1 MRVIIFILNIPWTVI
16 GLLGAMLSM
25 PAKVDLVSS
34 PLAIVITVRSFWWYS
49 WLPSKKS
56 VRAITN
62 GHIIQL
68 SPKVLDR
75 DLEHELI
82 HVEQYEREPFV
93 HPFLYVWQLYKN
105 GYRKNKYE
113 DEAYIRSDSKYIGN

>member
-1 MRVIIFILNIPWTVI
+1 
-16 GLLGAMLSM
+16 M
-25 PAKVDLVSS
+25 PG
-34 PLAIVITVRSFWWYS
+34 
-49 WLPSKKS
+49 KKG

-68 SPKVLDR
+68 GPLELEK

-82 HVEQYEREPFV
+82 HVEQYEREPFI
-93 HPFLYVWQLYKN
+93 HPFLYWWQSHKY

-113 DEAYIRSDSKYIGN
+113 DEAYLRAGNVYKGGY